1 MLVPVTRPSFDTRT
15 LVRPNPVGL
24 ALPTPATPEDAP
36 TRLALKTV
44 GRETGW

>member
-15 LVRPNPVGL
+15 LVRPKPVGL
-24 ALPTPATPEDAP
+24 ALPTPIAPEAAP